1 MIDLK
6 RPLEGIPGLLLLAA
20 LVLFGAT
27 IGVVA
32 GLVASW
38 IDLKDSIANFLGGVV
53 GAGLG
58 PCPLT
63 ARRRHPFGPGPRGR

>member
-38 IDLKDSIANFLGGVV
+38 IDLKELDS
-53 GAGLG
+53 
-58 PCPLT
+58 
-63 ARRRHPFGPGPRGR
+63 